1 MIKTQIANPA
11 GAVNGGG
18 LSCNTPNGAQ
28 ARAMIYSLAVTACVN
43 GLNVE
48 DYFYR
53 LLISDN
59 PVLPWNV

>member
-1 MIKTQIANPA
+1 MIKTQIAKPSRSSQR
-11 GAVNGGG
+11 GG

-28 ARAMIYSLAVTACVN
+28 ASAMIYYLAVTACAN

-53 LLISDN
+53 MLISDD
-59 PVLPWNV
+59 PVLLWNE